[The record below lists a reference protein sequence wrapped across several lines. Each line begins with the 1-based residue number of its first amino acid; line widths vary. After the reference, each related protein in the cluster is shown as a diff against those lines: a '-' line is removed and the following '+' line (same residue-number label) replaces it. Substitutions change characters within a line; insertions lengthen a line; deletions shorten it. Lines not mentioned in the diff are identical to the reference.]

1 MSEADVKTA
10 IGEFEHAAKNAVAAG
25 FDGIELHGGNGYLL
39 EQFFRRPPTR
49 ARCLWRIGREPGAF
63 LIDVIKATSAAIGK
77 DKVGIRL
84 SPFGVLNDMP
94 LYPELEA
101 DYTYLAESVS
111 NQAD

>member
-1 MSEADVKTA
+1 MPWLPGSTASSCTAATVICSSNSSADLQ
-10 IGEFEHAAKNAVAAG
+10 HAHDAY
-25 FDGIELHGGNGYLL
+25 GGSVEN
-39 EQFFRRPPTR
+39 R
-49 ARCLWRIGREPGAF
+49 ARF

-101 DYTYLAESVS
+101 GYTYLAESVS

>member
-39 EQFFRRPPTR
+39 EQFFRPTSNTH
-49 ARCLWRIGREPGAF
+49 RCLWRIGREPGAVR
-63 LIDVIKATSAAIGK
+63 DRCDQGDERGIGK

-84 SPFGVLNDMP
+84 SPFGVLNEMP